1 MAAGP
6 DPPATT
12 EQPTQKEKII
22 PLPRATAAS
31 RASAPATADPRR
43 PVLRPSAPPDT
54 AGNPQPGV
62 HRAATHAKPTRPPGR
77 GLARASLGQS
87 VARYARVLV
96 GRPAPPVF
104 SALRRRVLA
113 PSGSSPRPRR
123 RFSSRALLR
132 SLACGVCVCVSALQ
146 RALCLLQRHRQNKTK
161 QKPHA
166 PTRREGHG
174 RNETKLPSTPTCVG
188 KSCRRRHGGRA
199 SREAAPPRCT
209 S

>member
-1 MAAGP
+1 MAGP

-12 EQPTQKEKII
+12 EQPTRKEKI

-43 PVLRPSAPPDT
+43 PVRRPSAPPDT

-96 GRPAPPVF
+96 GRSRAPGLLGL
-104 SALRRRVLA
+104 ATARRRAVWFL
-113 PSGSSPRPRR
+113 SSSPSP
-123 RFSSRALLR
+123 LLVAGVTP
-132 SLACGVCVCVSALQ
+132 LARVRCVCVCV
-146 RALCLLQRHRQNKTK
+146 CD
-161 QKPHA
+161 
-166 PTRREGHG
+166 E
-174 RNETKLPSTPTCVG
+174 
-188 KSCRRRHGGRA
+188 RA
-199 SREAAPPRCT
+199 SARSLFVPTAQT
-209 S
+209 K

>member
-1 MAAGP
+1 MAGP

-96 GRPAPPVF
+96 GRSRAPGLLDLATARPRAVWFF
-104 SALRRRVLA
+104 S
-113 PSGSSPRPRR
+113 SSPSP
-123 RFSSRALLR
+123 LLVAGVTP
-132 SLACGVCVCVSALQ
+132 LARVRCVCVCE
-146 RALCLLQRHRQNKTK
+146 RAPARSLFDTTAQIK
-161 QKPHA
+161 
-166 PTRREGHG
+166 
-174 RNETKLPSTPTCVG
+174 
-188 KSCRRRHGGRA
+188 
-199 SREAAPPRCT
+199 
-209 S
+209 